1 MNTAELLGVAKQV
14 MTLAK
19 KEGAQ
24 ESAVNAW
31 RSRDVETTWRDGKLE
46 KIGDATTRG
55 LTIAL
60 YVDGRFGSMTTSDLR
75 PDALERLVRDGIAA
89 TRALARD
96 PYRKLPDPATYGGR
110 VTKDLE
116 LYDPKIVELT
126 ADARLQRA
134 RSLEEGARSAKGAER
149 IVSVTTSVNDS
160 ASETVRVA
168 SNGFEGS
175 YLSTSISQEA
185 SVSVKD
191 DDGRRPEDWEDA
203 SVRHLAELPDPALTG
218 GKATQRALARLG
230 AKKGASGTMTI
241 VVEARA
247 ARNLLRHFTSPLSG
261 AAVQQKESFFEGKLG
276 KKVASP
282 ILTLTD
288 EPHLPGG
295 LGSRPFDGEG
305 MSTKARTVVDKGV
318 LGTFF
323 FDVYYANKMGVPVT
337 TARPANYVVGRG
349 TKDLVALLGD
359 AKNGILVT
367 SFLGG
372 NSNATTGV
380 FSLGIVGFRFANG
393 EKKDPIS
400 EMNISGNHLQFWTK
414 LVATGTD
421 TYLYSSTRSPSLVF
435 EGVSVAG
442 K

>member
-1 MNTAELLGVAKQV
+1 MSSELLTIAKQV
-14 MTLAK
+14 MALAK

-24 ESAVNAW
+24 DSAVNAW

-46 KIGDATTRG
+46 KISDATTRG
-55 LTIAL
+55 LTVAL

-75 PDALERLVRDGIAA
+75 PDALERFVRDGVA
-89 TRALARD
+89 TARALARD
-96 PYRKLPDPATYGGR
+96 QYRKLPDPATYANR

-116 LYDPKIVELT
+116 LHDPKILDLT
-126 ADARLQRA
+126 ADQRLARA
-134 RSLEEGARSAKGAER
+134 KALEEGARSAKGAER
-149 IVSVTTSVNDS
+149 IVSVTTTVGDS
-160 ASETVRVA
+160 ASEMVRVA
-168 SNGFEGS
+168 SNGFEGW
-175 YLSTSISQEA
+175 YPSTSISQEA

-203 SVRHLAELPDPALTG
+203 SVRHLAELPDPLATG
-218 GKATQRALARLG
+218 SKATARALARLG
-230 AKKGASGTMTI
+230 AKKSASGTMTI
-241 VVEARA
+241 IVEARA
-247 ARNLLRHFTSPLSG
+247 ARNLLRHLTNPLSG

-276 KKVASP
+276 KKVTSSV
-282 ILTLTD
+282 LTLTD
-288 EPHLPGG
+288 EPHLPGA

-305 MSTKARTVVDKGV
+305 MSTKARTVIDKGV

-323 FDVYYANKMGVPVT
+323 FDVYYANKMGVSAT
-337 TARPANYVVGRG
+337 TARPANYIVAKGP
-349 TKDLVALLGD
+349 KDLAGLISD

-400 EMNISGNHLQFWTK
+400 EMNISGNHLQFWNK
-414 LVATGTD
+414 LVATGND
-421 TYLYSSTRSPSLVF
+421 PYVYSSTRSPSLVF

>member
-1 MNTAELLGVAKQV
+1 MSTELLTIAKALMAQ
-14 MTLAK
+14 AK

-24 ESAVNAW
+24 DSAVNAW
-31 RSRDVETTWRDGKLE
+31 RSRDVETTWRDGKIE
-46 KIGDATTRG
+46 KIADATTRG
-55 LTIAL
+55 LTLAL
-60 YVDGRFGSMTTSDLR
+60 YVDGRYGSITTSDLR
-75 PDALERLVRDGIAA
+75 PDALEKFVREGVAMA
-89 TRALARD
+89 RALARD
-96 PYRKLPDPATYGGR
+96 QYRKLPDASTYAGR
-110 VTKDLE
+110 VTRDLE

-126 ADARLQRA
+126 ADARLARA
-134 RSLEEGARSAKGAER
+134 KALEEGARSVKGGER
-149 IVSVTTSVNDS
+149 IVSVTTSINDS
-160 ASETVRVA
+160 ASEMVRVA

-203 SVRHLAELPDPALTG
+203 SVRHLAELPDPTSTG
-218 GKATQRALARLG
+218 AKATARALARLG
-230 AKKGASGTMTI
+230 AEKAASGTMTVI
-241 VVEARA
+241 VEARA

-261 AAVQQKESFFEGKLG
+261 AAVQQKESFFEGKAG

-282 ILTLTD
+282 VLTLTD
-288 EPHLPGG
+288 EPHLAGA

-305 MSTKARTVVDKGV
+305 MSTKTRAVVEKGV

-337 TARPANYVVGRG
+337 TARPANLVVGRG
-349 TKDLVALLGD
+349 TKDLAGLLAD

-380 FSLGIVGFRFANG
+380 FSLGIVGFRFAGG
-393 EKKDPIS
+393 EKKEPIS
-400 EMNISGNHLQFWTK
+400 EMNISGNHLQFWNK
-414 LVATGTD
+414 LMATGTD
-421 TYLYSSTRSPSLVF
+421 TYVYSSTRSPSLVF
-435 EGVSVAG
+435 DGVSVAG

>member
-1 MNTAELLGVAKQV
+1 MSAELLTIAKQV
-14 MTLAK
+14 MALSK

-46 KIGDATTRG
+46 KIADATTRG
-55 LTIAL
+55 LTVAL
-60 YVDGRFGSMTTSDLR
+60 YVDGRYGSMTTSDLR
-75 PDALERLVRDGIAA
+75 PAALEKLVRDGIAA

-96 PYRKLPDPATYGGR
+96 QYRKLPDPTTYAGR

-116 LYDPKIVELT
+116 LHDPKILELT
-126 ADARLQRA
+126 ADARLARA
-134 RSLEEGARSAKGAER
+134 RSLEEGARSVKGADR

-160 ASETVRVA
+160 ASEMVRVA

-175 YLSTSISQEA
+175 YLSTSISQDA

-191 DDGRRPEDWEDA
+191 DDGRRPEDYEDA
-203 SVRHLAELPDPALTG
+203 SVRHLAELPDPQTTG
-218 GKATQRALARLG
+218 SKATARALARLG
-230 AKKGASGTMTI
+230 AKKSASGTMTI

-247 ARNLLRHFTSPLSG
+247 ARNLLRHFTNPLSG

-276 KKVASP
+276 KKIASP

-288 EPHLPGG
+288 EPHLPGA

-305 MSTKARTVVDKGV
+305 MSTKTRTVIEKGV

-323 FDVYYANKMGVPVT
+323 FDVYYANKMSVAPT
-337 TARPANYVVGRG
+337 TARPANYVVARG
-349 TKDLVALLGD
+349 TKDLAALLAD

-400 EMNISGNHLQFWTK
+400 EMNISGNHLQFWNK
-414 LVATGTD
+414 LVATGND
-421 TYLYSSTRSPSLVF
+421 TYLYSSTRSPSLVL

>member
-1 MNTAELLGVAKQV
+1 MSTELLVTAKNL
-14 MTLAK
+14 MALAK

-24 ESAVNAW
+24 DSAVNAW
-31 RSRDVETTWRDGKLE
+31 RSRDVETTWRDGKIE
-46 KIGDATTRG
+46 KIADATTRG
-55 LTIAL
+55 LTLAL
-60 YVDGRFGSMTTSDLR
+60 YVDGRYGSITTSDLR
-75 PDALERLVRDGIAA
+75 PDALEKFVREGIAM

-96 PYRKLPDPATYGGR
+96 QYRKLPDASTYAGR

-116 LYDPKIVELT
+116 LHDPKIVELS
-126 ADARLQRA
+126 ADARLARA
-134 RSLEEGARSAKGAER
+134 KALEEGARSVKDAAR
-149 IVSVTTSVNDS
+149 IVSVTTSINDS
-160 ASETVRVA
+160 ASEMVRVA

-175 YLSTSISQEA
+175 YISTSISQEA

-203 SVRHLAELPDPALTG
+203 SVRHLAELPDPVLTG
-218 GKATQRALARLG
+218 KQATARAFARLG
-230 AKKGASGTMTI
+230 AKKAASGTMTI
-241 VVEARA
+241 IVEARA
-247 ARNLLRHFTSPLSG
+247 ARNLLRHFTNPLSG

-288 EPHLPGG
+288 EPHLAGG

-305 MSTKARTVVDKGV
+305 MSTKTRAVVDKGV

-323 FDVYYANKMGVPVT
+323 FDVYYANKMGVQVT
-337 TARPANYVVGRG
+337 TARPANLVVGRG
-349 TKDLVALLGD
+349 TKDLAGLLAD

-393 EKKDPIS
+393 EKKEPIS
-400 EMNISGNHLQFWTK
+400 EMNISGNHLQFWNK

-421 TYLYSSTRSPSLVF
+421 TYVYSSTRSPSLVF

>member
-1 MNTAELLGVAKQV
+1 MSAELLTVAKQV
-14 MTLAK
+14 MALAK

-24 ESAVNAW
+24 DSAVNAW
-31 RSRDVETTWRDGKLE
+31 RSRDVETKWRDGKVE
-46 KIGDATTRG
+46 KLSDATTRG
-55 LTIAL
+55 LTVAL

-75 PDALERLVRDGIAA
+75 PDALERFVRDGVA
-89 TRALARD
+89 TARALARD
-96 PYRKLPDPATYGGR
+96 QYRKLPDPSTYAGR

-116 LYDPKIVELT
+116 LHDPKILELT
-126 ADARLQRA
+126 ADARLGRVKA
-134 RSLEEGARSAKGAER
+134 LEEGARSVKGAER
-149 IVSVTTSVNDS
+149 IVSVTTTVDDSV
-160 ASETVRVA
+160 SEMVRVA

-175 YLSTSISQEA
+175 YVSTSTSQGA

-203 SVRHLAELPDPALTG
+203 SVRHLAELPDPQLTG
-218 GKATQRALARLG
+218 GRATARALARLG
-230 AKKGASGTMTI
+230 AKKSASGTMTI
-241 VVEARA
+241 IVEARA
-247 ARNLLRHFTSPLSG
+247 ARNLLRHFTNPLSG
-261 AAVQQKESFFEGKLG
+261 AAVQQKESFFEGRLG
-276 KKVASP
+276 KKVASS

-288 EPHLPGG
+288 EPHLPGA

-305 MSTKARTVVDKGV
+305 MATKARTVIDKGV

-323 FDVYYANKMGVPVT
+323 FDVYYANKMSVAPT
-337 TARPANYVVGRG
+337 TARPANYVVARG
-349 TKDLVALLGD
+349 TKDLAGLLAD
-359 AKNGILVT
+359 AKNGLLVT

-393 EKKDPIS
+393 EKKEPIS
-400 EMNISGNHLQFWTK
+400 EMNISGSHLQLWTK
-414 LVATGTD
+414 LVATGND
-421 TYLYSSTRSPSLVF
+421 PYVYSSTRSPSLVL

>member
-1 MNTAELLGVAKQV
+1 MSADLSNIAKNALA
-14 MTLAK
+14 LAK

-24 ESAVNAW
+24 DAAVNAW

-55 LTIAL
+55 LTVNL
-60 YVDGRFGSMTTSDLR
+60 FVDGRYAAITTSDLR
-75 PDALERLVRDGIAA
+75 SDALERFVRDGVAMA
-89 TRALARD
+89 RALARD
-96 PYRKLPDPATYGGR
+96 PYRKLPDPATYAGR

-116 LYDPKIVELT
+116 LHDPKILELT
-126 ADARLQRA
+126 PDARRERA
-134 RSLEEGARSAKGAER
+134 KALEEGARSVKGGER

-160 ASETVRVA
+160 ASESVRVA
-168 SNGFEGS
+168 SNGFEGAFQH
-175 YLSTSISQEA
+175 TSISQSAE
-185 SVSVKD
+185 VSVKD

-203 SVRHLAELPDPALTG
+203 SVRHLAELPDPRLTG
-218 GKATQRALARLG
+218 AKATERALARLG
-230 AKKGASGTMTI
+230 AKKAASGTMTI
-241 VVEARA
+241 IVEARA

-261 AAVQQKESFFEGKLG
+261 AALQQKESFFEGKLG

-288 EPHLPGG
+288 EPLLAGA
-295 LGSRPFDGEG
+295 LGSRPFDAEG
-305 MSTKARTVVDKGV
+305 MTPKARTVVDKGV

-323 FDVYYANKMGVPVT
+323 FDVYYANKMRVPVT
-337 TARPANYVVGRG
+337 TGRASNYVVARG
-349 TKDLVALLGD
+349 TKDLAGLLGD

-393 EKKDPIS
+393 EKKEPIS
-400 EMNISGNHLQFWTK
+400 EMNISGKHLELWSK
-414 LVATGTD
+414 LVATGSD